1 MPVASS
7 RRVRPPA
14 TPRSGK
20 SAAAPRRG
28 GQITFW
34 WLPLAVRTMVCLGIL
49 ALLAVVASLL
59 MNGGFE
65 DPDPQSKILQLSDQD
80 IDPETTNLTKTLLRQ
95 NQSDQRIGLYLW
107 TKATAE
113 LSGDGLS
120 QVKLGLAHGQ
130 IAPALSPLAKSLADD
145 LDQQKVAAFTLWFVP
160 DDGTAFGAVRLQLD
174 GTDLGEF
181 PVGAE
186 RYAITF
192 LAKIGS
198 IERLQITA
206 SQTQTGP
213 IIYRAET
220 ATTAAVTRRLGL
232 GKSDSWSIAVR

>member
-1 MPVASS
+1 MA
-7 RRVRPPA
+7 
-14 TPRSGK
+14 G
-20 SAAAPRRG
+20 
-28 GQITFW
+28 
-34 WLPLAVRTMVCLGIL
+34 LGVL

-107 TKATAE
+107 SKAAAA
-113 LSGDGLS
+113 LSGDALN
-120 QVKLGLAHGQ
+120 QVKSGLGHGQ
-130 IAPALSPLAKSLADD
+130 VAPPLSPLAKSLADD

-160 DDGTAFGAVRLQLD
+160 DDGAASGAVRLQLD
-174 GTDLGEF
+174 GVELGEF
-181 PVGAE
+181 PVGGE
-186 RYAITF
+186 RYAITL

-213 IIYRAET
+213 IVYRVET
-220 ATTAAVTRRLGL
+220 ATTEAVTRRLAL
-232 GKSDSWSIAVR
+232 GKSDSWSITVQ